1 MAPFFC
7 VLVRSDRGGDFCFGS
22 AYANIGNMADR
33 RSNRNSFIIDGIVI
47 VLSIAVVLAGV
58 VLCMYASKQ
67 LIEATKIDANA
78 LMRSPSEYMDVK
90 RDMVVEGL
98 SFMIPGIVILL
109 LGEFVLSVM
118 TSRLITIAHEGRQL
132 ASIEKRL
139 EKLEKKS
146 KK

>member
-1 MAPFFC
+1 
-7 VLVRSDRGGDFCFGS
+7 
-22 AYANIGNMADR
+22 MADR

-58 VLCMYASKQ
+58 VLCMYAAKQ
-67 LIEATKIDANA
+67 LIEATKIDTNA